1 MGGRSKLS
9 RLEERLAEVRRT
21 TVEGFADRARELRE
35 AAERLVAGEAEA
47 RGEIRR
53 MAHRLRGVAG
63 SAGHAELS
71 ERAGRL
77 EAAAETASD
86 PALLEGAR
94 RLAAAAERASASRD
108 AAPEPLAPPPAESA
122 PLDLRVVAL
131 DDEPATR
138 RLLEI
143 TLLQVGRAQAAVLAD
158 PAAVMERVRS
168 GEIDLLIVD
177 AMMPEVSGLELYRAA
192 RRERGP
198 SFPIVIL
205 SAASPEELGWQL
217 PDDPRLTWMRKPFR
231 PAALLAELR
240 AFAGR

>member
-1 MGGRSKLS
+1 MDRRSKLS

-21 TVEGFADRARELRE
+21 TVEGFADRARDLRE

-53 MAHRLRGVAG
+53 LAHRLRGVAG

-71 ERAGRL
+71 ERAARL

-94 RLAAAAERASASRD
+94 RLAAAAERASASLD
-108 AAPEPLAPPPAESA
+108 AAPEPLALPPAESA

-198 SFPIVIL
+198 SLPIVIL

-217 PDDPRLTWMRKPFR
+217 PDDPRFTWMRKPFR